1 MKKIYHYLIA
11 AVAVTVLG
19 LTLGACEELPQDG
32 ADAKEVVAG
41 GYDSEVYARKVNIG
55 KHEYY
60 VVYVSCNG
68 RPGHSV
74 HQCNLDHGGNG
85 IHCFLRHS
93 LDCPCRKVEPSA
105 SVTATDDAE
114 DTESTDPFDW

>member
-32 ADAKEVVAG
+32 ADANEVVAG

-60 VVYVSCNG
+60 VVYATCDG
-68 RPGHSV
+68 HPGHSV
-74 HQCNLDHGGNG
+74 RACGGN
-85 IHCFLRHS
+85 HCFLRHS
-93 LDCPCRKVEPSA
+93 PDCPCRKVESQSSA
-105 SVTATDDAE
+105 IVTDDAE
-114 DTESTDPFDW
+114 DTESSDPFDW